1 MARGR
6 SKKNKNVKGAESPQV
21 RKTKGTETIM
31 QGEGKTDSQAAI
43 TAFFPKSPENKAN
56 SSPRHITKELIDI
69 AKATEDV
76 VVTRRPGAEA
86 EVTRLISTGLVT
98 PETTPTKTK
107 AKPEKVQMNQ
117 LKPKSLES
125 GLVGDTTAAELGD
138 GELLAAQSDEPDQT
152 SSDTRETSTAV
163 SAKGRG
169 RKSSKK
175 AASTSVSRP
184 ASARKRRDRK
194 PVKSHHIDDYFV
206 RRSARKSQA
215 ELKQEKEEWIEQQI
229 LANAEE
235 GMEVVDIEGKGRG
248 VVATRSFGRG
258 DFVVEYAGDLIDTK
272 MAKDREAK
280 YAEDPSTGCYMYY
293 FKYKNKTYCVDAT
306 AESGRLGRLINHSV
320 KHKNLMT
327 RSISAGGLPRLIL
340 LAARDIQV
348 GEELQYD
355 YGDRSK
361 ASLESHPWLAC

>member
-6 SKKNKNVKGAESPQV
+6 SKKNRHVKGAESPQV
-21 RKTKGTETIM
+21 RKTNRTETTM
-31 QGEGKTDSQAAI
+31 QVEGKVDLSEQEVI
-43 TAFFPKSPENKAN
+43 TNFFPKSPDNKA
-56 SSPRHITKELIDI
+56 RQAAKELIDI

-86 EVTRLISTGLVT
+86 EVSQLISTGLVT

-107 AKPEKVQMNQ
+107 AKPERDQMLQ

-125 GLVGDTTAAELGD
+125 GLGDATDAVLGD
-138 GELLAAQSDEPDQT
+138 RETLLAQSDKLDEM
-152 SSDTRETSTAV
+152 SDVKEASTAT
-163 SAKGRG
+163 SAKVRG
-169 RKSSKK
+169 RKGGKK
-175 AASTSVSRP
+175 ASTTSVTRP
-184 ASARKRRDRK
+184 SSARKRRDRK
-194 PVKSHHIDDYFV
+194 PVKSHHIDEYFV

-229 LANAEE
+229 LGNVEE

-248 VVATRSFGRG
+248 VVATRPFGR
-258 DFVVEYAGDLIDTK
+258 
-272 MAKDREAK
+272 
-280 YAEDPSTGCYMYY
+280 
-293 FKYKNKTYCVDAT
+293 
-306 AESGRLGRLINHSV
+306 AESGRLGRLINHSA

-340 LAARDIQV
+340 VAARDIQP

-355 YGDRSK
+355 YGDRNISSK
-361 ASLESHPWLAC
+361 LLKCSWRDGGLLECLVN

>member
-6 SKKNKNVKGAESPQV
+6 SKKNKHVKGAASPQV
-21 RKTKGTETIM
+21 CKTKETEPTM
-31 QGEGKTDSQAAI
+31 QGEEKAGTQVVITD
-43 TAFFPKSPENKAN
+43 FFPKSPENKTLS
-56 SSPRHITKELIDI
+56 SSPHRIAKELIDI

-86 EVTRLISTGLVT
+86 EVSQLISTGLVT

-107 AKPEKVQMNQ
+107 AKPGKVLMSQ

-125 GLVGDTTAAELGD
+125 GLGDTTTAEPGVR
-138 GELLAAQSDEPDQT
+138 EALAAVSDQQDQT
-152 SSDTRETSTAV
+152 PDTKETSAAT

-169 RKSSKK
+169 RKNGKK
-175 AASTSVSRP
+175 APSTSVSRP
-184 ASARKRRDRK
+184 SSARKRRDRK

-248 VVATRSFGRG
+248 VVATKAFGRG

-293 FKYKNKTYCVDAT
+293 FKYRNKTYCVDAT
-306 AESGRLGRLINHSV
+306 AESGRLGRLINHSA

-340 LAARDIQV
+340 VAARDIQP

>member
-6 SKKNKNVKGAESPQV
+6 SKKNRHVKGAESPQV
-21 RKTKGTETIM
+21 CETNRTETTM
-31 QGEGKTDSQAAI
+31 QVEGKVDLSEQEVI
-43 TAFFPKSPENKAN
+43 TNFFPKSPHNKA
-56 SSPRHITKELIDI
+56 RQAAKELIDI

-86 EVTRLISTGLVT
+86 EVSQLISTGLVT

-107 AKPEKVQMNQ
+107 AKPERDQMLQ

-125 GLVGDTTAAELGD
+125 DLGD
-138 GELLAAQSDEPDQT
+138 ATGVVLGDRETLLAQSDKLDEM
-152 SSDTRETSTAV
+152 SDVKEASTAT

-169 RKSSKK
+169 RKGGKK
-175 AASTSVSRP
+175 ASTTSVARP
-184 ASARKRRDRK
+184 SSARKRRDRK
-194 PVKSHHIDDYFV
+194 PVKSHHIDEYFV

-229 LANAEE
+229 LGNVEE

-248 VVATRSFGRG
+248 VVATKAFGRG

-272 MAKDREAK
+272 TAKDREAK

-293 FKYKNKTYCVDAT
+293 FKYKNNTYCVDAT
-306 AESGRLGRLINHSV
+306 AESGRLGRLINHSA

-340 LAARDIQV
+340 VAARDIQP

-361 ASLESHPWLAC
+361 ESLASHPWLAC